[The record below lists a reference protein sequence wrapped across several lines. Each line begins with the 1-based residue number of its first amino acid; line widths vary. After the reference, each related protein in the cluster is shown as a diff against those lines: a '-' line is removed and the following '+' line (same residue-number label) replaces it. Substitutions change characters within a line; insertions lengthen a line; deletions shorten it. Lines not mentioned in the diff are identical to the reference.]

1 MAASFSSA
9 LADCSILCVQLY
21 SLLILE
27 DLQDADNAVH
37 TWIAAWSQHTVYALA
52 GFIEFLGKGREGN
65 CCVDIITKHSFADT
79 EIPFEDLIDGFRKE
93 RLTYS
98 LSS

>member
-1 MAASFSSA
+1 VAASLSSA
-9 LADCSILCVQLY
+9 LADFSILCVQLY

-52 GFIEFLGKGREGN
+52 GLIELLGKGREGN

-79 EIPFEDLIDGFRKE
+79 EIPSRTL
-93 RLTYS
+93 LTAS
-98 LSS
+98 ARNA

>member
-1 MAASFSSA
+1 M
-9 LADCSILCVQLY
+9 QLY
-21 SLLILE
+21 SFLILE
-27 DLQDADNAVH
+27 NLHETDNAVH
-37 TWIAAWSQHTVYALA
+37 AGIALCSQHAVYALA
-52 GFIEFLGKGREGN
+52 GLIEFLGKGREGN

-93 RLTYS
+93 RLAYS